1 MNTNFLNNISESES
15 IIIYT
20 DGGSRGNPGPAGA
33 GGVIMKDSKV
43 IMEIS
48 KYLGIQTNNYAEY
61 SALILTLQKA
71 IELNLNNEIIK
82 VYMDSNLIVKQLNGE
97 WKVKHKNIIPL
108 FNSVKQIT
116 NSFKN
121 ITFTHVY
128 RQHNKLADKLA
139 NDAMDSG
146 MNSNINDKNKN
157 ITK

>member
-1 MNTNFLNNISESES
+1 MNNNFLNNVIDSGYSES

-43 IMEIS
+43 IAEVS

-61 SALILTLQKA
+61 SALILTLEKA
-71 IELNLNNEIIK
+71 IELGIINENIK

-108 FNSVKQIT
+108 FNSVKQLIN
-116 NSFKN
+116 NSFKNNN
-121 ITFTHVY
+121 ITFTHIY
-128 RQHNKLADKLA
+128 RQYNKLADKLA
-139 NDAMDSG
+139 NDAMDS
-146 MNSNINDKNKN
+146 NTNIK
-157 ITK
+157 

>member
-1 MNTNFLNNISESES
+1 MNNNFLNNVIDSES

-33 GGVIMKDSKV
+33 GGVIIKDSKIIV
-43 IMEIS
+43 EIS

-71 IELNLNNEIIK
+71 IELNLNNNIIK
-82 VYMDSNLIVKQLNGE
+82 VFMDSNLIVKQLNGE

-108 FNSVKQIT
+108 FNSVKELILL
-116 NSFKN
+116 FKN

-128 RQHNKLADKLA
+128 REHNKLADKLA
-139 NDAMDSG
+139 NDAMDS
-146 MNSNINDKNKN
+146 KA
-157 ITK
+157 